1 MNWQRRS
8 NPESSLRKS
17 GKQEGGMRLKFGSH
31 ETMNPQEIP
40 DLLLLSWLPDSN
52 PLKISAENSARRGV
66 ETNTR
71 AARAPRI

>member
-31 ETMNPQEIP
+31 ETMN
-40 DLLLLSWLPDSN
+40 
-52 PLKISAENSARRGV
+52 LKKFLIFSCFPGFLIQTSKNFR
-66 ETNTR
+66 
-71 AARAPRI
+71 